1 MRAFWGSHQRFFKQL
16 CVSLKVDELVRV
28 VRGALAAG
36 QSVVIGLQSTGEAAL
51 DRAVSSDEVLSAP
64 ISLCRAMVC
73 AFIDG
78 QFPTAR
84 QVDPALTKEAAK
96 LTKQLEQARAASA
109 HFRAAAAAATD
120 AVAQAEYVASFQRAE
135 ANIPSIAAAHD
146 MTHAELSKAEAEAG
160 APVEEAVRLKAE
172 MLEEAEG
179 LSLPACALD
188 VILAELG
195 GPACVAEMTGR
206 KGRMVRNERGRWGYQ
221 PRAKPES
228 GEMDNLN
235 VSECKAFMEAR
246 KLVAIISDAAS
257 TGISLQADRRVANQR
272 RRLHIT
278 LELAWSADKAV
289 QQLGRSHR
297 ANQSSAPCYML
308 LTTDV
313 GGEARF
319 ASAVA
324 RRLAA
329 MGAITKGDR
338 RAEIGPLD
346 SFNFDT
352 PFGKRALKALLAAV
366 FEGGSPLLPGLG
378 AADSTE
384 ATDQLAEAFALLG
397 LADAK
402 EREKLEVRKFL
413 NRLLG
418 LPLREQGLLFE
429 HFTTGLDNVVSA
441 AKRDGKYDEGMAD
454 ISGSSVKLLEDEAP
468 LWTDPVTGAR
478 TSVALVQSDRGV
490 SFEAACAQLAESLA
504 GSKAAEEAEEA
515 GEEGVEGVEG
525 RGDEA
530 DVGANGEAAGAAA
543 VGMEEEG
550 AGAAAVQQGGAG
562 GGGEVEEEAAG
573 EEDELVVEDEVVES
587 ESESEELEEE
597 GGERGGFFRS
607 KFKVDG
613 KRRMWALLLP
623 KANKQDWCRIVRPT
637 TGPSPFDELWDEML
651 RKYTR
656 VSEAEAR
663 EGWAEAFDGALH
675 ERGGGRLSTV
685 QLLVGSTLPL
695 LPTLESVVKAHAGEL
710 SKREQQISAV
720 RVQMEA
726 RRLVGVR
733 FPQRL
738 MEPLRVALVRWQAER
753 GGAGLKLQLDPPR
766 PVDAKALAKAMK
778 PPTTMMS
785 FFGKSGAAAPAA
797 ANRPPPAPIPLAPA
811 AAAAPIARAAA
822 AVAASQGEGEVVD
835 LTGDGDDRAMALAL
849 QNKFDQEAAAG
860 TAAGLAAAKGRA
872 AGGGLAA
879 AKPPGRAKKGGVARG
894 GGSSGGS
901 GTAGAG
907 EKRRSV
913 LDMLGA
919 TPKRQA

>member
-64 ISLCRAMVC
+64 ISLCRAMAC
-73 AFIDG
+73 SFIDG

-109 HFRAAAAAATD
+109 HFRAAAAGATD
-120 AVAQAEYVASFQRAE
+120 AVAQAEYMVSFQRAE

-146 MTHAELSKAEAEAG
+146 LAHAELSKAEAEAG
-160 APVEEAVRLKAE
+160 APVEEAVQLKAAL
-172 MLEEAEG
+172 LEEAEG

-206 KGRMVRNERGRWGYQ
+206 KGRMVRNERGRWSYQ

-384 ATDQLAEAFALLG
+384 ATEALAEAFALLG

-429 HFTTGLDNVVSA
+429 QFTTGLDNVVSA

-454 ISGSSVKLLEDEAP
+454 ISGSSVQLLEDEAP

-490 SFEAACAQLAESLA
+490 SFEAACTQLAESLA
-504 GSKAAEEAEEA
+504 GSKAEEEAEEA
-515 GEEGVEGVEG
+515 GEEGRGGEG
-525 RGDEA
+525 DA
-530 DVGANGEAAGAAA
+530 GANGEAAGAAA
-543 VGMEEEG
+543 AGMEEEEG
-550 AGAAAVQQGGAG
+550 TGTGAAAVQQGGAG

-587 ESESEELEEE
+587 EEEEEEELEEE

-623 KANKQDWCRIVRPT
+623 KANKPDWCRIVRPT

-663 EGWAEAFDGALH
+663 EGWTEAFDLALH

-720 RVQMEA
+720 RVQMEG

-738 MEPLRVALVRWQAER
+738 MASLRVALIKWQGER

-797 ANRPPPAPIPLAPA
+797 ANRPPPAPIPPAPA
-811 AAAAPIARAAA
+811 AAAAPFARAAA
-822 AVAASQGEGEVVD
+822 AVVD
-835 LTGDGDDRAMALAL
+835 LTGEGDDRVMALEL
-849 QNKFDQEAAAG
+849 QRKFDQEATATPPAAAG
-860 TAAGLAAAKGRA
+860 TAAGSAAAKGRA

-879 AKPPGRAKKGGVARG
+879 AKPPGRAKKGGAARG

>member
-515 GEEGVEGVEG
+515 
-525 RGDEA
+525 
-530 DVGANGEAAGAAA
+530 
-543 VGMEEEG
+543 
-550 AGAAAVQQGGAG
+550 
-562 GGGEVEEEAAG
+562 AG

>member
-64 ISLCRAMVC
+64 ISLCRAMAC
-73 AFIDG
+73 SFIDG

-109 HFRAAAAAATD
+109 HFRAAAAGATD
-120 AVAQAEYVASFQRAE
+120 AVAQAEYMVSFQRAE

-146 MTHAELSKAEAEAG
+146 LAHAELSKAEAEAG

-172 MLEEAEG
+172 LLEEAEG

-206 KGRMVRNERGRWGYQ
+206 KGRMVRNERGRWSYQ

-384 ATDQLAEAFALLG
+384 VTEQLAEAFALLG

-402 EREKLEVRKFL
+402 ERDKLEVRKFL

-454 ISGSSVKLLEDEAP
+454 ISGSSVQLLEDEAP

-515 GEEGVEGVEG
+515 GEEGQGGEG
-525 RGDEA
+525 
-530 DVGANGEAAGAAA
+530 DVGADGEAVGAAA
-543 VGMEEEG
+543 TSMEEEG
-550 AGAAAVQQGGAG
+550 VAAAAVRQGGAG
-562 GGGEVEEEAAG
+562 AGGEVEEEAG

-623 KANKQDWCRIVRPT
+623 KANKPDWCRIVRPT

-738 MEPLRVALVRWQAER
+738 MAPLRVALVKWQGER

-766 PVDAKALAKAMK
+766 PVDAKALSKAMK

-797 ANRPPPAPIPLAPA
+797 ANRPPPAPSPPAPA
-811 AAAAPIARAAA
+811 AAAASFARAAA
-822 AVAASQGEGEVVD
+822 AAPSGQGEGEVVD
-835 LTGDGDDRAMALAL
+835 LTGEGDDRAMALAL
-849 QNKFDQEAAAG
+849 QRKFDQEATATPPAAG
-860 TAAGLAAAKGRA
+860 GSAAGSAAAKGRA

-879 AKPPGRAKKGGVARG
+879 AKPPGKAKKGGAARG
-894 GGSSGGS
+894 GGSSSGG

-919 TPKRQA
+919 APKRQA